1 MSAVVTVNPATG
13 ELLAEY
19 PVLSDP
25 DVDAALDR
33 AAVAQTGW
41 AALSYDR
48 RAEVLRR
55 AAGILRAEVEDLAL
69 LVTREMGKPLAESR
83 AEVEKCATACDYYAD
98 HAGDFLADEPVATSA
113 DSSWIGYEPVGVVL
127 AVMPWNFPLWQV
139 LRFAAPALM
148 AGNAALLKHSPNT
161 TGCALAVERVLADAG
176 APAGLFAALVV
187 AEPDVP
193 AVTRRLIDDPR
204 IGAVTITGSE
214 RAGRAVGSAAGD
226 AIKKSVLE
234 LGGSDPFVVLSDA
247 DLPRVARM
255 AARGRFLNAGQ
266 SCISPKRL
274 VVDAS
279 VAEEF
284 TRLLVAEVEKLT
296 VGDPEAPG
304 TDVGPMAREDLLEG
318 VHRQVEASVAA
329 GARLLTGGRRLDRAG
344 TFYAPTVLTDVV
356 PGQPAYDEEIFG
368 PVAAVVVVD
377 GDDDAVRVANDTRFG
392 LGASVWTADRE
403 RGIAVGR
410 RIRSGAVF
418 VNAVVASDVRM
429 PFGGTRASGYG
440 RELAAAG
447 IREFVNVRTWWVL
460 DEPAGTAPASE

>member
-13 ELLAEY
+13 ERLAEY
-19 PVLSDP
+19 PVLSDA

-33 AAVAQTGW
+33 AAAAQTGW
-41 AALSYDR
+41 AALPCAE

-161 TGCALAVERVLADAG
+161 TGCGLAVERVLADAG

-266 SCISPKRL
+266 SCISPKRF

-284 TRLLVAEVEKLT
+284 TRLLVAEVGKLA

-344 TFYAPTVLTDVV
+344 TFYAPTVLTDVG
-356 PGQPAYDEEIFG
+356 PGQPAYDQEIFG

-403 RGIAVGR
+403 RGIAAAR